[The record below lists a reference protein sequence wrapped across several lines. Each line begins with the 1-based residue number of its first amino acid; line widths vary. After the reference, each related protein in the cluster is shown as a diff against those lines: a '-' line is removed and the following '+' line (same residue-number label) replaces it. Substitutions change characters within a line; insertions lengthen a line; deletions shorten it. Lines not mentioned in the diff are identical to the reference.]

1 MQKELPLYKIQKS
14 RWYKPSEI
22 AKEGLILTTIGTQS
36 IQIINRLIRNGRL
49 SVKNYSQG
57 DKPCY
62 LVKGSEIIRFRKE
75 RDNQFVYIPYS
86 IKTQSKIE
94 KGRYIYSLPPK

>member
-1 MQKELPLYKIQKS
+1 MQKELPIYKIQKS

-22 AKEGLILTTIGTQS
+22 AKESLILTTIGTQS
-36 IQIINRLIRNGRL
+36 TQIINRLIRNGRL
-49 SVKNYSQG
+49 AVKNYSQG

-75 RDNQFVYIPYS
+75 RDNQFVYIPYGW
-86 IKTQSKIE
+86 KTE
-94 KGRYIYSLPPK
+94 RETDKGLYICPLP